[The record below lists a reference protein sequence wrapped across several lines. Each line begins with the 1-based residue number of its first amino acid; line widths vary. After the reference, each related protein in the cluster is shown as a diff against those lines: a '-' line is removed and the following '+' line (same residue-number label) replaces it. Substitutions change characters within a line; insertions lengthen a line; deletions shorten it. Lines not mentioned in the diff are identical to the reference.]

1 MAGYRYSSRRLRQ
14 CKPHSGRGGEAGES
28 ARHLSTSRTFR
39 RARNPDRRLVGA
51 TRSRAGDSLTFDA
64 PHMTRMKGGPMW
76 SPDDG
81 GMRKEGY
88 MTVRI
93 AVALFTVCLV
103 ACGGGSTGHLLPIS
117 ISPPTA
123 NGANFPL
130 GGVQFTATGTFD
142 KAPVTVTPLTATWS
156 ISPSGIAS
164 IGTSDGFAQCISTG
178 TATITASAPVTQGSS
193 TMVSGTATLTCP

>member
-1 MAGYRYSSRRLRQ
+1 MIRKSNIAILLLTASLLG
-14 CKPHSGRGGEAGES
+14 CGGGGG
-28 ARHLSTSRTFR
+28 ARHLLS
-39 RARNPDRRLVGA
+39 
-51 TRSRAGDSLTFDA
+51 
-64 PHMTRMKGGPMW
+64 
-76 SPDDG
+76 
-81 GMRKEGY
+81 
-88 MTVRI
+88 
-93 AVALFTVCLV
+93 
-103 ACGGGSTGHLLPIS
+103 IS

-123 NGANFPL
+123 NGADFPL
-130 GGVQFTATGTFD
+130 GAVQFTAAGTFD

>member
-1 MAGYRYSSRRLRQ
+1 MRVVDVQSGGLVRTDSPSAAITQFMERQ
-14 CKPHSGRGGEAGES
+14 
-28 ARHLSTSRTFR
+28 
-39 RARNPDRRLVGA
+39 
-51 TRSRAGDSLTFDA
+51 
-64 PHMTRMKGGPMW
+64 MMRMKR
-76 SPDDG
+76 PDQVVTRRSG
-81 GMRKEGY
+81 GMMTQEGY
-88 MTVRI
+88 KTVCCI
-93 AVALFTVCLV
+93 AGVLLTVCLV
-103 ACGGGSTGHLLPIS
+103 ACGRASTRHLLSIS

-178 TATITASAPVTQGSS
+178 TATITASAPSTQGSS

>member
-1 MAGYRYSSRRLRQ
+1 MRVVDVQSGGLVRTDSPSAAITQFMESHMMRMKRADQVVTRR
-14 CKPHSGRGGEAGES
+14 RGG
-28 ARHLSTSRTFR
+28 
-39 RARNPDRRLVGA
+39 
-51 TRSRAGDSLTFDA
+51 
-64 PHMTRMKGGPMW
+64 MMKQ
-76 SPDDG
+76 
-81 GMRKEGY
+81 EGY
-88 MTVRI
+88 KTVCCI
-93 AVALFTVCLV
+93 AGVLLTVCLV
-103 ACGGGSTGHLLPIS
+103 ACGGGSTRHLLSIS